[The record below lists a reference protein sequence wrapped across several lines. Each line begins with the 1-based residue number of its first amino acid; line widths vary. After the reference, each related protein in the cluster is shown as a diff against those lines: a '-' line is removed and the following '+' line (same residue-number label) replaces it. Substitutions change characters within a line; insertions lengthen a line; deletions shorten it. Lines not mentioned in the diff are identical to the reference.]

1 MCLKHLDLC
10 SGIGGFALGLQS
22 TGYFQTI
29 GFCEI
34 DPFCQKV
41 LKKNFPGVPIYND
54 IKEFKPNDEGIKADI
69 VTSGFPCPAF
79 SFSGKRGGFSQD
91 DLFFEN
97 IRIIKETKPSFIIFE
112 NVEGFKKWKTT
123 LQQEVENVGYEW
135 TDWIF
140 DARDFGL
147 PQCRRRYFA
156 ICVQGGV
163 LPSSQYLQGIQG
175 KQSKNFQQVFSNN
188 QNTKRWW
195 TSTINS
201 KEEWRIIFS
210 KSFRSRK
217 NNGISFRMDK
227 FRSLGNAVCPQ
238 IPYYIGQVIG
248 KLYE

>member
-1 MCLKHLDLC
+1 M
-10 SGIGGFALGLQS
+10 
-22 TGYFQTI
+22 
-29 GFCEI
+29 
-34 DPFCQKV
+34 
-41 LKKNFPGVPIYND
+41 
-54 IKEFKPNDEGIKADI
+54 
-69 VTSGFPCPAF
+69 
-79 SFSGKRGGFSQD
+79 
-91 DLFFEN
+91 
-97 IRIIKETKPSFIIFE
+97 
-112 NVEGFKKWKTT
+112 KTT

-201 KEEWRIIFS
+201 KEEWRIISLNPLEVEKIMGFPLGWTNLDHLETQFVHKFHTTS
-210 KSFRSRK
+210 DKS
-217 NNGISFRMDK
+217 
-227 FRSLGNAVCPQ
+227 
-238 IPYYIGQVIG
+238 
-248 KLYE
+248 